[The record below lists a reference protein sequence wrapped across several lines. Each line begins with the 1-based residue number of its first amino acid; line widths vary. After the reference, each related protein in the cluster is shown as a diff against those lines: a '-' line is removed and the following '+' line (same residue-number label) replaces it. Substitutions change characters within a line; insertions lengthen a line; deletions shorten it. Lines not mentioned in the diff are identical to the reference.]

1 MRHMP
6 GWSEWEAEV
15 NKVLGLSSTAGSG
28 SQAHD
33 PGDGTDRRH
42 HSETDYAIQADA
54 KYTERTSFSVNSK
67 LMKQWSDRALSQ
79 GKRFILPIRFW
90 AKGSNIPEDYVVI
103 AFGDYV
109 ALVEEYR
116 SMAEKLTQEWHDGQ
130 EAGRG

>member
-1 MRHMP
+1 MRNLR
-6 GWSEWEAEV
+6 GWESWESEV
-15 NKVLGLSSTAGSG
+15 NKALGLSSTAGSG

-54 KYTERTSFSVNSK
+54 KFTERGSYSVNGK

-79 GKRFILPIRFW
+79 GKRFVLPIRFW
-90 AKGSNIPEDYVVI
+90 SKNASLPEDYVVL

-109 ALVEEYR
+109 ALVEEHR
-116 SMAEKLTQEWHDGQ
+116 SMEV
-130 EAGRG
+130 GRG